1 MKGLA
6 NSVLILR
13 KKSIGSPRL
22 KRGLRP
28 ELGHLRVALAVLPN
42 VHCQLLFFPAG
53 SRQAP
58 PRPVKSVLNNS
69 VDVLYGSHKAGFA
82 FRPL

>member
-6 NSVLILR
+6 NSVLILEE
-13 KKSIGSPRL
+13 KSIGSPGLNRC
-22 KRGLRP
+22 LRP

-42 VHCQLLFFPAG
+42 VRCQVRFFPAG
-53 SRQAP
+53 SFQAP